1 LNISSAFFISF
12 TLNNKTMTQTEIEK
26 SLERLREDSPRLFGI
41 MTPQHMV
48 EHLIITFKL
57 SSGRV
62 KIPEFIPN
70 EKQLGYKQ
78 MLLGT
83 DMEFPK
89 GVRAPGLPE
98 DVLPLR
104 FDSLST
110 AKEKLLNAIEEFHTH
125 FANNPIDLTMHPR
138 FGKLNYDEWKI
149 FHDKHVIHHFSQF
162 T

>member
-1 LNISSAFFISF
+1 
-12 TLNNKTMTQTEIEK
+12 MTQKEIEK
-26 SLERLREDSPRLFGI
+26 SLERLSENSFRLFGI

-62 KIPEFIPN
+62 KIPEFTPN

-78 MLLGT
+78 LLLGT

-98 DVLPLR
+98 DVLTLR

-110 AKEKLLNAIEEFHTH
+110 AKEKLLNAIDEFHSH
-125 FANNPIDLTMHPR
+125 FANNPINLTLHPR
-138 FGKLNYDEWKI
+138 FGNLNYDEWKI
-149 FHDKHVIHHFSQF
+149 FHDKHVTHHLGQF
-162 T
+162 N

>member
-1 LNISSAFFISF
+1 
-12 TLNNKTMTQTEIEK
+12 MTQQEIQN
-26 SLERLREDSPRLFGI
+26 SLENLSEGSNQLFGK

-62 KIPEFIPN
+62 NIPEFEPN
-70 EKQLGYKQ
+70 EKQLEYKR
-78 MLLGT
+78 LLLRT

-98 DVLPLR
+98 DLLPLR
-104 FDSLST
+104 FESLAI
-110 AKEKLLNAIEEFHTH
+110 AKEKLLNAIEEFHSH
-125 FANNPIDLTMHPR
+125 FANNPIDLTLHPR

-149 FHDKHVIHHFSQF
+149 FHNKHITHHLGQF
-162 T
+162 E